1 MGSKRSEYE
10 KQSESTNDT
19 AEPTLDGT
27 RIGIKDL
34 NLGQV
39 QGRSRLQRLLRNVSH
54 FLAGMYTG
62 ESCAGSPHS
71 HRQPDPDARR
81 KPD

>member
-1 MGSKRSEYE
+1 MGSN
-10 KQSESTNDT
+10 QSESGNRT

-39 QGRSRLQRLLRNVSH
+39 QGRGRLRRLLRNVSH

-71 HRQPDPDARR
+71 HRPADPDTHR